1 MGATDMAIKT
11 VTSDILNL
19 SDKYQGFYHA
29 IVRFIPATR
38 VFADPIR
45 TLAYGI
51 DASFYRLLPKL
62 VIKVDTP
69 NEMSDILKVAQ
80 DMKVPVTFRAAGTSL
95 SGQSI
100 TDSVLLVATQ
110 GWSNYSI
117 SADGGLISLQPGIIG
132 SEANDYLRPF
142 ARKIGPDPATINNA
156 MIGGIAANN
165 ASGMCC
171 GTADNSYKTLSDMKI
186 IFADGTTLDTADA
199 ASRNRFVATHSRII
213 QSIEQL
219 RDEINAN
226 PELKALIKHKFKIK
240 CTTGYGIN
248 SFVDYVDPFD
258 IIKHLMIGSEG
269 TLGFITEITY
279 KTIIDHAHKASA
291 LMIFPDMKAA
301 CLAVMKLDRDLV
313 AAAELMDRASLRSVE
328 DEAGMPGYLK
338 TLDEHA
344 TALLV
349 EVRSETKDGL
359 SSLIEAVKER
369 LASIPTV
376 LPIIFTDVKYEYEK
390 LWYIRKG
397 IFPAVGGMRKPGT
410 TVIIEDVAF
419 PRERL
424 AEAILE
430 LRSIMDK
437 YNYNDGIIYGHAL
450 DGNVHFVVT
459 QNLDTEEEVGRY
471 KALIQDV
478 LNLVVEKYHGSLKA
492 EHGTG
497 RNMAPFVE
505 LEWGK
510 AAYGIMRT
518 LKQVFDAD
526 NILNPDVVITDNQSI
541 YLENFKPMPM
551 ADDIIDKCIEC
562 GFCEINCPSKNLT
575 LTPRQRIV
583 VQREIAR
590 LKKTGED
597 NQLLRRLEED
607 YSYFGDETCATDGLC
622 QTSCPVGINTGDY
635 TKQQRARAMG
645 DNGKS
650 IGRLIAKNFSGIT
663 TMARLGLSAASLA
676 HSVLGT
682 SLMGGITK
690 GLRSLS
696 GNHMP
701 EWNQYLAGA
710 GNTPDPSKS
719 KPGVAGRKVVY
730 FPSCVSR
737 TMGGPAAG
745 DKDQRQ
751 LSATMIH
758 VMEKAGYEII
768 FPNEMDKLCCGMPF
782 ESKGLFET
790 ADNMSSELEQALAQC
805 SNNGEYP
812 IVCDTSPCIYR
823 MRKVMSKKLKLYEPL
838 EFIHDYLMD
847 LLDFKKQ
854 PETIAV
860 HVTCSSTKLGL
871 KEKFKSVAEACATK
885 VVMPAKVRCCGF
897 AGDKGF
903 EVPELNE
910 SALSELKDSL
920 PDDCHAGYSNSRTC
934 EMGLSHRSGISY
946 QSIIY
951 LVDRC
956 TTAKK

>member
-1 MGATDMAIKT
+1 MKT
-11 VTSDILNL
+11 KTKDSDILAL
-19 SDKYQGFYHA
+19 PGKYKEFYHA
-29 IVRFIPATR
+29 IVKFIPDTR
-38 VFADPIR
+38 IFADPLR
-45 TLAYGI
+45 TLAHGA
-51 DASFYRLLPKL
+51 DASFYHLLPKL
-62 VIKVDTP
+62 VV
-69 NEMSDILKVAQ
+69 KVAAPEEMESILQ
-80 DMKVPVTFRAAGTSL
+80 VASDLKVPVTFRAAGTSL

-110 GWSNYSI
+110 GWGKYSI
-117 SADGGLISLQPGIIG
+117 SDNGDFISLQPGIIG
-132 SEANDYLRPF
+132 ADANEYLKPY

-171 GTADNSYKTLSDMKI
+171 GTADNSYKTLADMKI
-186 IFADGTTLDTADA
+186 IFADGSTLDTADA
-199 ASRNRFVATHSRII
+199 ASRTSFVAAHPEII
-213 QSIEQL
+213 QGIEQL

-226 PELKALIKHKFKIK
+226 EELKELIKRKFKIK

-279 KTIIDHAHKASA
+279 KTIVEHAHKASA

-313 AAAELMDRASLRSVE
+313 AAAELMDRAALRSVE
-328 DEAGMPGYLK
+328 DAPTMPGYLK
-338 TLDEHA
+338 NLDDKA
-344 TALLV
+344 AALLV
-349 EVRSETKDGL
+349 EVRAESKEKL
-359 SSLIEAVKER
+359 SDLMTGVKER
-369 LASIPTV
+369 LAGIDTV
-376 LPIIFTDVKYEYEK
+376 LPINFTDVKHEYEK

-419 PRERL
+419 PREQL
-424 AEAILE
+424 ADAILE

-437 YNYNDGIIYGHAL
+437 YNYKDGIIYGHAL
-450 DGNVHFVVT
+450 DGNVHFVIT
-459 QNLDTEEEVGRY
+459 QHLDSEKEVARY
-471 KALIQDV
+471 RDLMKDV
-478 LNLVVEKYHGSLKA
+478 CDLVVDRYHGSLKA

-510 AAYGIMRT
+510 AAYGIMRR
-518 LKQVFDAD
+518 LKHVFDAD

-541 YLENFKPMPM
+541 YLENFKPMPI

-575 LTPRQRIV
+575 ITPRQRIV

-590 LKKTGED
+590 LKETGED
-597 NQLLRRLEED
+597 NERLNRLIED
-607 YSYFGDETCATDGLC
+607 YVYCGDETCATDGLC
-622 QTSCPVGINTGDY
+622 QTSCPVGINTGEY

-650 IGRLIAKNFSGIT
+650 IGRLIAKNFSFVT
-663 TMARLGLSAASLA
+663 TMARIGLSAASTT
-676 HSVLGT
+676 HSLLGT
-682 SLMGGITK
+682 PLMTSITK
-690 GLRSLS
+690 GLRILS
-696 GNHMP
+696 GDRMP
-701 EWNQYLAGA
+701 EWNPNLARA
-710 GNTPDPSKS
+710 GTTPEPSRS
-719 KPGVAGRKVVY
+719 KPGVPGRKVVY

-737 TMGGPAAG
+737 TMGGASSG
-745 DKDQRQ
+745 DKDKRQ
-751 LSATMIH
+751 LSAVMIH
-758 VMEKAGYEII
+758 LMEKAGYEVI
-768 FPNEMDKLCCGMPF
+768 FPTAMDKLCCGMPF

-790 ADNMSSELEQALAQC
+790 ADNMSSELEKALMEC
-805 SNNGEYP
+805 SNNGEFP

-823 MRKVMSKKLKLYEPL
+823 MRKVMSKKLKMYEPL

-847 LLDFKKQ
+847 KLEFKKQ
-854 PETIAV
+854 NETVAV

-871 KEKFKSVAEACATK
+871 KEKFKTVAEACVTN
-885 VVMPAKVRCCGF
+885 VIMPAKVRCCGF

-910 SALSELKDSL
+910 SALAELKDCL
-920 PDDCHAGYSNSRTC
+920 PADCSSGYSNSRTC

-946 QSIIY
+946 QSIVY

-956 TTAKK
+956 TNSK

>member
-1 MGATDMAIKT
+1 MGIKSVASDVENLPQKYKEFYSAIIK
-11 VTSDILNL
+11 
-19 SDKYQGFYHA
+19 
-29 IVRFIPATR
+29 FIPETR

-62 VIKVDTP
+62 IIKVNTP
-69 NEMSDILKVAQ
+69 EEMGKILEVANAG
-80 DMKVPVTFRAAGTSL
+80 KVPVTFRAAGTSL

-100 TDSVLLVATQ
+100 TDSVLLFATQ
-110 GWSNYSI
+110 GWNHYSI
-117 SADGGLISLQPGIIG
+117 SEDGQQISLAPGIIG
-132 SEANDYLRPF
+132 SDANDYLKSY

-171 GTADNSYKTLSDMKI
+171 GTSDNSYKTVANMKI
-186 IFADGTTLDTADA
+186 IFADGSMLDTADVV
-199 ASRNRFVATHSRII
+199 SREMFSKTHPEMIAD
-213 QSIEQL
+213 IEQL
-219 RDEINAN
+219 RDEINKDAN
-226 PELKALIKHKFKIK
+226 LKDLIQRKFKIK
-240 CTTGYGIN
+240 CTTGYSIN
-248 SFVDYVDPFD
+248 SFVDFEDPFD

-279 KTIIDHAHKASA
+279 TTIIDHAYKASA
-291 LMIFPDMKAA
+291 LIIFPDMNTA
-301 CLAVMKLDRDLV
+301 CRAVMKLDRKLV
-313 AAAELMDRASLRSVE
+313 SAAELMDRASLRSVE
-328 DEAGMPGYLK
+328 EEPGMPGYLK
-338 TLDEHA
+338 TLNPEA

-349 EVRSETKDGL
+349 EVRGETKEQLL
-359 SSLIEAVKER
+359 SLMAGAKEC
-369 LASIPTV
+369 LATISTV
-376 LPIIFTDVKYEYEK
+376 LPITFTDVKAEYEK
-390 LWYIRKG
+390 LWHIRKG
-397 IFPAVGGMRKPGT
+397 IFPAVGGMRKPGA

-419 PRERL
+419 PKEQL

-430 LRSIMDK
+430 LRAVMDK
-437 YNYNDGIIYGHAL
+437 YNYTDGIIYGHAL

-459 QNLDTEEEVGRY
+459 QKFDTQAEVERY
-471 KALIQDV
+471 KSLIQDV
-478 LNLVVEKYHGSLKA
+478 CSLVVDKYHGSLKA

-510 AAYGIMRT
+510 VAYNLMRR
-518 LKQVFDAD
+518 LKQVFDKD
-526 NILNPDVVITDNQSI
+526 NILNPDVIITDNQLL

-590 LKKTGED
+590 LKGTGED
-597 NQLLRRLEED
+597 NERLRRLEED
-607 YSYFGDETCATDGLC
+607 YVYFGDETCATDGLC
-622 QTSCPVGINTGDY
+622 STSCPVGINTGEY
-635 TKQQRARAMG
+635 TKKQRARAMG

-650 IGRLIAKNFSGIT
+650 IGRLISRNFSFVT
-663 TMARLGLSAASLA
+663 TMARLGLSTASLA

-682 SLMGGITK
+682 TLMTGITK

-696 GNHMP
+696 GDHMP
-701 EWNQYLAGA
+701 QWNEYMAGA
-710 GNTPDPSKS
+710 GTTPDPSRS
-719 KPGVAGRKVVY
+719 HSGVAGRKVVY

-737 TMGGPAAG
+737 TMGGAAAG

-751 LSATMIH
+751 LSAAMIH
-758 VMEKAGYEII
+758 LMEKAGYEVI
-768 FPNEMDKLCCGMPF
+768 FPQGMDKLCCGMPF

-790 ADNMSSELEQALAQC
+790 ADQMSSELEKALVAC
-805 SNNGEYP
+805 SNDGEYP

-823 MRKVMSKKLKLYEPL
+823 MRKVMNKKLKMFEPL
-838 EFIHDYLMD
+838 EFIHDYL
-847 LLDFKKQ
+847 LDKLTFTQKQ
-854 PETIAV
+854 ETIAV

-871 KEKFKSVAEACATK
+871 KEKFRRVAEACATT

-910 SALSELKDSL
+910 SALAELKDCL
-920 PDDCHAGYSNSRTC
+920 PADCKAGYSNSRTC

-946 QSIIY
+946 QSIVY
-951 LVDRC
+951 LVDNC
-956 TTAKK
+956 TVSKS

>member
-1 MGATDMAIKT
+1 MGMKI
-11 VTSDILNL
+11 VESDIRNL
-19 SDKYQGFYHA
+19 PEKYKGFYHA
-29 IVRFIPATR
+29 IIRFIPETR

-62 VIKVDTP
+62 IIKVNTP
-69 NEMSDILKVAQ
+69 EEMGMILQVAN
-80 DMKVPVTFRAAGTSL
+80 DLKVPVTFRAAGTSL

-100 TDSVLLVATQ
+100 TDSVLLFATQ
-110 GWSNYSI
+110 GWSKYSI
-117 SADGGLISLQPGIIG
+117 SADGESISLEPGIIG
-132 SEANDYLRPF
+132 SEANDYLKPY

-171 GTADNSYKTLSDMKI
+171 GTSDNSYKTVADMKI
-186 IFADGTTLDTADA
+186 IFADGSMLNTADS
-199 ASRNRFVATHSRII
+199 ASREAFSLTHAGMIR
-213 QSIEQL
+213 ELEEL
-219 RDEINAN
+219 RDEINN
-226 PELKALIKHKFKIK
+226 NEEVTDLIRRKFKIK

-248 SFVDYVDPFD
+248 SFVDYHDPFD

-279 KTIIDHAHKASA
+279 KTIIDHEYKASA
-291 LMIFPDMKAA
+291 LMIFPDMNTA
-301 CLAVMKLDRDLV
+301 CLAVMKLDRSLV
-313 AAAELMDRASLRSVE
+313 SAAELMDRASLRSVE
-328 DEAGMPGYLK
+328 EEAGMPSYLK
-338 TLDEHA
+338 TLNSEA

-349 EVRSETKDGL
+349 EVRAETKDGL
-359 SSLIEAVKER
+359 TGLIEGTKEC
-369 LASIPTV
+369 LSSISTV
-376 LPIIFTDVKYEYEK
+376 LPITFTDVKHEYEK
-390 LWYIRKG
+390 LWHIRKG
-397 IFPAVGGMRKPGT
+397 IFPAVGGMRNPGA

-419 PRERL
+419 PKERL
-424 AEAILE
+424 AEAIGE
-430 LRSIMDK
+430 LRDTMDK
-437 YNYNDGIIYGHAL
+437 YNYTDGIIYGHAL

-459 QNLDTEEEVGRY
+459 QKLDTDEEVNRY
-471 KALIQDV
+471 KSLIGDV
-478 LNLVVEKYHGSLKA
+478 CTMVVDKYHGSLKA

-510 AAYGIMRT
+510 VAYVLMRK
-518 LKQVFDAD
+518 LKQVFDVD
-526 NILNPDVVITDNQSI
+526 NILNPDVIITDNQLI

-590 LKKTGED
+590 LKLTGED
-597 NQLLRRLEED
+597 NERLRRLEED
-607 YSYFGDETCATDGLC
+607 YVYFGDETCATDGLC
-622 QTSCPVGINTGDY
+622 STSCPVGINTGEY
-635 TKQQRARAMG
+635 TKKQRAQAMG

-650 IGRLIAKNFSGIT
+650 IGRLISKNFSFVT
-663 TMARLGLSAASLA
+663 TMARLGLSTASVA
-676 HSVLGT
+676 HLMLGT
-682 SLMGGITK
+682 TLMGGITK

-701 EWNQYLAGA
+701 PWNEYMAGA
-710 GNTPDPSKS
+710 GKTPDPFKS
-719 KPGVAGRKVVY
+719 KVGVVGRKVVY

-737 TMGGPAAG
+737 TMGGAATG

-751 LSATMIH
+751 LSEVMIH
-758 VMEKAGYEII
+758 LMEKAGYEVV
-768 FPNEMDKLCCGMPF
+768 FPADMDKLCCGMPF

-790 ADNMSSELEQALAQC
+790 ADNMSGELEKALLAC
-805 SNNGEYP
+805 SHEGEYP

-823 MRKVMSKKLKLYEPL
+823 MRKMMDKKLKMFEPL

-847 LLDFKKQ
+847 KLEFMKQ
-854 PETIAV
+854 SETVAV

-871 KEKFKSVAEACATK
+871 KEKFKVVAEACVTK

-910 SALSELKDSL
+910 SALAELKDSL
-920 PDDCHAGYSNSRTC
+920 PADCRSGYSNSRTC

-946 QSIIY
+946 QSIVY

-956 TTAKK
+956 TVGK

>member
-1 MGATDMAIKT
+1 MGIKT
-11 VTSDILNL
+11 VPSDISKLPE
-19 SDKYQGFYHA
+19 KYKEFYHA
-29 IVRFIPATR
+29 IVKFIPETR
-38 VFADPIR
+38 VFADPVR
-45 TLAYGI
+45 TLAYGT
-51 DASFYRLLPKL
+51 DASFYRMLPKL
-62 VIKVDTP
+62 VIKVANPT
-69 NEMSDILKVAQ
+69 EMEMILKVASEQ
-80 DMKVPVTFRAAGTSL
+80 KVPVTFRAAGTSL

-100 TDSVLLVATQ
+100 TDSVLLLATH
-110 GWSNYSI
+110 GWSKYSI
-117 SADGGLISLQPGIIG
+117 SPDGGLISLEPGIIG
-132 SEANDYLRPF
+132 AEANDYLRPY

-171 GTADNSYKTLSDMKI
+171 GTADNSYKTLADMKI
-186 IFADGTTLDTADA
+186 IFADGSVLDTSDPV
-199 ASRNRFVATHSRII
+199 SKSNFVAAHRPII
-213 QSIEQL
+213 QGIEQL
-219 RDEINAN
+219 RDDINAN
-226 PELKALIKHKFKIK
+226 PELKKLIQHKFKIK

-248 SFVDYVDPFD
+248 SFVDFVDPFD

-279 KTIIDHAHKASA
+279 KTVVEHAHKASA
-291 LMIFPDMKAA
+291 LMIFPDMKSA

-328 DEAGMPGYLK
+328 DEAGMPTYLK
-338 TLDEHA
+338 TLDDEA
-344 TALLV
+344 AALLV
-349 EVRSETKDGL
+349 EVRTETKDEL
-359 SSLIEAVKER
+359 TSLIEAVKER
-369 LASIPTV
+369 LSSIPTV
-376 LPIIFTDVKYEYEK
+376 LPITFTDVKYEYEK

-397 IFPAVGGMRKPGT
+397 IFPAVGGMREPGT
-410 TVIIEDVAF
+410 TVLIEDVAF
-419 PRERL
+419 PKERL

-430 LRSIMDK
+430 LREIMDK
-437 YNYNDGIIYGHAL
+437 YKYNDGIIYGHAL

-459 QNLDTEEEVGRY
+459 QNFDTPEDVERY
-471 KALIQDV
+471 KGLINDV
-478 LNLVVEKYHGSLKA
+478 CDMVVGKYNGSLKA

-505 LEWGK
+505 FEWGK
-510 AAYGIMRT
+510 AAYELMRR
-518 LKQVFDAD
+518 LKNLFDKD
-526 NILNPDVVITDNQSI
+526 NILNPDVILTENQSI
-541 YLENFKPMPM
+541 YLQNFKPMPK

-590 LKKTGED
+590 LKDTGED
-597 NQLLRRLEED
+597 NERLKRLEED
-607 YSYFGDETCATDGLC
+607 YVYFGDETCATDGLC
-622 QTSCPVGINTGDY
+622 QTSCPVNINTGDY
-635 TKQQRARAMG
+635 TKNQRARAMG

-650 IGRLIAKNFSGIT
+650 IGRMISKNFSGVT
-663 TMARLGLSAASLA
+663 TMARLGLSTASLA
-676 HSVLGT
+676 HSILGT

-701 EWNQYLAGA
+701 EWTPYLAGA
-710 GNTPDPSKS
+710 GTTPDPSKS

-737 TMGGPAAG
+737 TMGGAAPG

-751 LSATMIH
+751 LSAAMINL
-758 VMEKAGYEII
+758 MEKAGYEII
-768 FPNEMDKLCCGMPF
+768 FPSEMDKLCCGMPF

-790 ADNMSSELEQALAQC
+790 ADNMSAELEKALFAC
-805 SNNGEYP
+805 SNQGEYP

-823 MRKVMSKKLKLYEPL
+823 MRKVMSKKLKMYEPL

-847 LLDFKKQ
+847 VLEFEKQ

-871 KEKFKSVAEACATK
+871 KEKFKKVAEACATT

-910 SALSELKDSL
+910 SALSELKDCL
-920 PDDCHAGYSNSRTC
+920 PADCSAGYSNSRTC

-946 QSIIY
+946 QSIVY

>member
-1 MGATDMAIKT
+1 MGMKT
-11 VTSDILNL
+11 VPSDILNL
-19 SDKYQGFYHA
+19 SEKYKGFYHA
-29 IVRFIPATR
+29 IVKFIPENR

-45 TLAYGI
+45 TLAYGV

-69 NEMSDILKVAQ
+69 EEMADILKVASQ
-80 DMKVPVTFRAAGTSL
+80 LKVAVTFRAAGTSL

-100 TDSVLLVATQ
+100 TDSVLLVATK
-110 GWSNYSI
+110 GWSKYSI
-117 SADGGLISLQPGIIG
+117 SADGMLISLQPGIIG
-132 SEANDYLRPF
+132 SEANDYLKPF

-171 GTADNSYKTLSDMKI
+171 GTADNSYKTLADIKM
-186 IFADGTTLDTADA
+186 IFADGTTLDTADV
-199 ASRNRFVATHSRII
+199 ASRNRFVATHPAVI
-213 QSIEQL
+213 QGIEQL
-219 RDEINAN
+219 RDQINAN
-226 PELKALIKHKFKIK
+226 EQLKQLIKLKFKIK

-269 TLGFITEITY
+269 TLGFITEITF

-301 CLAVMKLDRDLV
+301 CLAVMKLDRELV

-328 DEAGMPGYLK
+328 DESGIPSYLK
-338 TLDEHA
+338 TLDDKA

-349 EVRSETKDGL
+349 EVRSNTKDGL
-359 SSLIEAVKER
+359 SSLMQGAKDR

-376 LPIIFTDVKYEYEK
+376 LPITFTDVKYEYEK
-390 LWYIRKG
+390 LWHVRKG
-397 IFPAVGGMRKPGT
+397 ILPAVGGMRIPGT
-410 TVIIEDVAF
+410 TVIVEDVAF
-419 PRERL
+419 PQEIL

-430 LRSIMDK
+430 LREIMDK
-437 YNYNDGIIYGHAL
+437 YNYTDGIIYGHAL

-459 QNLDTEEEVGRY
+459 QHLDSEAEVLRY
-471 KALIQDV
+471 KALMQDV
-478 LNLVVEKYHGSLKA
+478 CDLVVDKYHGSLKA

-505 LEWGK
+505 LEWGN

-526 NILNPDVVITDNQSI
+526 NVLNPDVIITDNQSI
-541 YLENFKPMPM
+541 YLQNFKPMPM

-575 LTPRQRIV
+575 ATPRQRIV

-590 LKKTGED
+590 LKTTGED
-597 NQLLRRLEED
+597 NERLRRLQED
-607 YSYFGDETCATDGLC
+607 YIYFGDETCATDGLC
-622 QTSCPVGINTGDY
+622 QTSCPVNINTGDY
-635 TKQQRARAMG
+635 TKKERSRAMG
-645 DNGKS
+645 DQGKS
-650 IGRLIAKNFSGIT
+650 IGRMIAKNFSRVA
-663 TMARLGLSAASLA
+663 TMARLSMSTASLA
-676 HSVLGT
+676 HSILGT
-682 SLMGGITK
+682 PLMGGITK
-690 GLRSLS
+690 GMRSLS

-701 EWNQYLAGA
+701 EWNQYFPSA
-710 GNTPDPSKS
+710 GNVPDPAKC
-719 KPGVAGRKVVY
+719 KPGVPGRTVVY

-737 TMGGPAAG
+737 TMGGAAAG

-751 LSATMIH
+751 LSAAMIH
-758 VMEKAGYEII
+758 LMEKAGYTII
-768 FPNEMDKLCCGMPF
+768 FPANMDKLCCGMPF
-782 ESKGLFET
+782 ESKGLFES
-790 ADNMSSELEQALAQC
+790 ADNMSSILEKELLAC

-823 MRKVMSKKLKLYEPL
+823 MRKVMSKQLKMHEPL

-847 LLDFKKQ
+847 KLTFNQ
-854 PETIAV
+854 QNETIAV

-871 KEKFKSVAEACATK
+871 KEKFKTVAEACATT
-885 VVMPAKVRCCGF
+885 VVMPSKVRCCGF

-910 SALSELKDSL
+910 SALAELKDCL
-920 PDDCHAGYSNSRTC
+920 PADCNAGYSNSRTC

-946 QSIIY
+946 QSIVY

-956 TTAKK
+956 TAAK

>member
-1 MGATDMAIKT
+1 MGIKT
-11 VTSDILNL
+11 MPSDILNL
-19 SDKYQGFYHA
+19 SDKYKCFYQA
-29 IVRFIPATR
+29 IVKFIPEAR
-38 VFADPIR
+38 VFADPLR
-45 TLAYGI
+45 TLAYGV

-69 NEMSDILKVAQ
+69 EEMADILKVANG
-80 DMKVPVTFRAAGTSL
+80 MKVPVTFRAAGTSL

-110 GWSNYSI
+110 GWSKYSI
-117 SADGGLISLQPGIIG
+117 SADGMLISLEPGIIG
-132 SEANDYLRPF
+132 SEANDYLKPF
-142 ARKIGPDPATINNA
+142 ARKIGPDPATINHA

-171 GTADNSYKTLSDMKI
+171 GTADNSYKTLADMKI

-199 ASRNRFVATHSRII
+199 ASRNAFVATHP
-213 QSIEQL
+213 QLVQGIEQL
-219 RDEINAN
+219 RDEINAD
-226 PELKALIKHKFKIK
+226 PELKELIHHKFKIK

-248 SFVDYVDPFD
+248 SFVDYVDPFE

-269 TLGFITEITY
+269 TLGFITEVTY

-301 CLAVMKLDRDLV
+301 CLAVMELDRDLV
-313 AAAELMDRASLRSVE
+313 AAAELMDRASLKAVE
-328 DEAGMPGYLK
+328 DEAIMPAYLK
-338 TLDEHA
+338 DLDPEA

-349 EVRSETKDGL
+349 EVRSETKENL
-359 SSLIEAVKER
+359 SSLMEAVKER
-369 LASIPTV
+369 LVSIPTV
-376 LPIIFTDVKYEYEK
+376 LPITFTDVKSEYEK

-397 IFPAVGGMRKPGT
+397 IFPAVGGMRTPGT

-419 PRERL
+419 PKVRL

-430 LRSIMDK
+430 LRAIMDK
-437 YNYNDGIIYGHAL
+437 YNYTDGIIYGHAL

-459 QNLDTEEEVGRY
+459 QNFDNEADVLRY

-478 LNLVVEKYHGSLKA
+478 CDLVVDKYHGSLKA

-505 LEWGK
+505 LEWGR

-518 LKQVFDAD
+518 LKQLFDVE
-526 NILNPDVVITDNQSI
+526 NTLNPDVIMTDNQSI
-541 YLENFKPMPM
+541 YLQNFKPMPI

-583 VQREIAR
+583 VSREIAR
-590 LKKTGED
+590 LKTTGED
-597 NQLLRRLEED
+597 NERLRRLEAD
-607 YSYFGDETCATDGLC
+607 YIYFGDETCATDGLC
-622 QTSCPVGINTGDY
+622 QTSCPVNINTGDY
-635 TKQQRARAMG
+635 TKKERARSMG

-650 IGRLIAKNFSGIT
+650 IGRLIAKNFSRVA
-663 TMARLGLSAASLA
+663 TMARLGMATANVA
-676 HSVLGT
+676 HSILGT
-682 SLMGGITK
+682 SLMGNITR
-690 GLRSLS
+690 GMRSLS

-701 EWNQYLAGA
+701 EWNQSFPKA
-710 GNTPDPSKS
+710 GNVPDFSQC
-719 KPGVAGRKVVY
+719 KPGVPGRTVVY

-737 TMGGPAAG
+737 TMGGAASG

-751 LSATMIH
+751 LSAAMIH
-758 VMEKAGYEII
+758 LMEKAGYTII
-768 FPNEMDKLCCGMPF
+768 FPSNMDKLCCGMPF

-790 ADNMSSELEQALAQC
+790 ADNMSSELEKELVAC

-823 MRKVMSKKLKLYEPL
+823 MRKVMNKKLKMFEPL

-847 LLDFKKQ
+847 VLQFNQQD
-854 PETIAV
+854 ETIAV

-871 KEKFKSVAEACATK
+871 KEKFKKVAEACATT

-910 SALSELKDSL
+910 SALAELKDSL
-920 PDDCHAGYSNSRTC
+920 PADCHAGYSNSRTC

-946 QSIIY
+946 QSIVY

-956 TTAKK
+956 TKAK

>member
-1 MGATDMAIKT
+1 MGIKT
-11 VTSDILNL
+11 VPSDILSL
-19 SDKYQGFYHA
+19 PEKYKGFYHA
-29 IVRFIPATR
+29 IVKFIPEAR

-45 TLAYGI
+45 TLAYGV
-51 DASFYRLLPKL
+51 DASFYRMLPKL

-69 NEMSDILKVAQ
+69 QEMAMILEVANQ
-80 DMKVPVTFRAAGTSL
+80 SKIPVTFRAAGTSL

-100 TDSVLLVATQ
+100 TDSVLLVATH
-110 GWSNYSI
+110 GWSKYSI
-117 SADGGLISLQPGIIG
+117 SDDGGLISLEPGVIG
-132 SEANDYLRPF
+132 SEANDYLRPY

-171 GTADNSYKTLSDMKI
+171 GTADNSYKTLADMKI
-186 IFADGTTLDTADA
+186 IFADGSVLDTGDPV
-199 ASRNRFVATHSRII
+199 SRSKFVATHQPLI
-213 QSIEQL
+213 QGIEQL

-226 PELKALIKHKFKIK
+226 PELKKLIQLKFKIK

-248 SFVDYVDPFD
+248 SFVDFVDPFD

-279 KTIIDHAHKASA
+279 KTVVEHAHKASA
-291 LMIFPDMKAA
+291 LIIFPDMNSA
-301 CLAVMKLDRDLV
+301 CLAVMKLDRELV

-328 DEAGMPGYLK
+328 DEPTMPSYLK
-338 TLDEHA
+338 TLDDKA
-344 TALLV
+344 AALLV
-349 EVRSETKDGL
+349 EVRTETKDAL
-359 SSLIEAVKER
+359 TSLIEGVKER

-376 LPIIFTDVKYEYEK
+376 LPIAFTDVKYEYEK

-419 PRERL
+419 PKERL

-430 LRSIMDK
+430 LRDIMDK
-437 YNYNDGIIYGHAL
+437 YNYTDGIIYGHAL

-459 QNLDTEEEVGRY
+459 EKFDTPEAVDKY
-471 KALIQDV
+471 KGLINDV
-478 LNLVVEKYHGSLKA
+478 CDMVVDKYHGSLKA

-505 LEWGK
+505 FEWGK
-510 AAYGIMRT
+510 AAYTLMRKLKT
-518 LKQVFDAD
+518 LFDAD
-526 NILNPDVVITDNQSI
+526 NILNPDVIITENQLI
-541 YLENFKPMPM
+541 YLQNFKPMPM

-583 VQREIAR
+583 VQREISR
-590 LKKTGED
+590 LKTTGED
-597 NQLLRRLEED
+597 NERLRRLEED
-607 YSYFGDETCATDGLC
+607 YVYFGDETCATDGLC

-635 TKQQRARAMG
+635 TKNQRARAMG

-650 IGRLIAKNFSGIT
+650 IGRLISKNFSGVT
-663 TMARLGLSAASLA
+663 TMARLGLSTASLA
-676 HSVLGT
+676 HSILGT
-682 SLMGGITK
+682 SLMGSITK

-701 EWNQYLAGA
+701 EWTPYIAGA

-737 TMGGPAAG
+737 TMGGAAPG

-751 LSATMIH
+751 LSAAMIH
-758 VMEKAGYEII
+758 LMEKAGYEVI
-768 FPNEMDKLCCGMPF
+768 FPADMDKLCCGMPF

-790 ADNMSSELEQALAQC
+790 ADNMSGELEKALLEC
-805 SNNGEYP
+805 SNKGEYP

-823 MRKVMSKKLKLYEPL
+823 MRKVMSKKLKMFEPL

-847 LLDFKKQ
+847 LLEFKKQ

-871 KEKFKSVAEACATK
+871 KEKFKKVAEACATT

-910 SALSELKDSL
+910 SALSELKDCL
-920 PDDCHAGYSNSRTC
+920 PADCSAGYSNSRTC

-946 QSIIY
+946 QSIVY

-956 TTAKK
+956 TSAKK

>member
-1 MGATDMAIKT
+1 MAM
-11 VTSDILNL
+11 TSIDGDVQNL
-19 SDKYQGFYHA
+19 PEKYQEFYHT
-29 IVRFIPATR
+29 IIKFVPVTR
-38 VFADPIR
+38 IFADPIR

-62 VIKVDTP
+62 IIKVNTP
-69 NEMSDILKVAQ
+69 EEMGGILKVASSL
-80 DMKVPVTFRAAGTSL
+80 KIPVTFRAAGTSL

-100 TDSVLLVATQ
+100 TDSVLLFATQ
-110 GWSNYSI
+110 GWSKYSI
-117 SADGGLISLQPGIIG
+117 SEGGERIALQPGIIG
-132 SEANDYLRPF
+132 SDANDYLKPY

-171 GTADNSYKTLSDMKI
+171 GTADNSYKTVADMKI
-186 IFADGTTLDTADA
+186 IFADGSMLDTADPVSCKA
-199 ASRNRFVATHSRII
+199 FSKTHPMVI
-213 QSIEQL
+213 QGIEQL
-219 RDEINAN
+219 RDEINN
-226 PELKALIKHKFKIK
+226 NNELKELIRRKFKIK

-248 SFVDYVDPFD
+248 SFVDFHDPFD
-258 IIKHLMIGSEG
+258 IIKHVMIGSEG

-279 KTIIDHAHKASA
+279 KTIIDHEYKASA
-291 LMIFPDMKAA
+291 LIIFPDMNTA
-301 CLAVMKLDRDLV
+301 CLAVMKLDRQLV
-313 AAAELMDRASLRSVE
+313 SAAELMDRAALRSVE
-328 DEAGMPGYLK
+328 EETGMPSYLK
-338 TLDEHA
+338 TLTPEA
-344 TALLV
+344 AALLV
-349 EVRSETKDGL
+349 EVRAETKDQL
-359 SSLIEAVKER
+359 RSLMDGAKTC

-376 LPIIFTDVKYEYEK
+376 LPITFTDVKHEYEQ
-390 LWYIRKG
+390 LWHIRKG
-397 IFPAVGGMRKPGT
+397 IFPAVGGMRKPGA

-430 LRSIMDK
+430 LRAVMDK
-437 YNYNDGIIYGHAL
+437 YNYADGIIYGHAL

-459 QNLDTEEEVGRY
+459 QKLDTAQEVQRY
-471 KALIQDV
+471 KSLINDV
-478 LNLVVEKYHGSLKA
+478 CQMVVDKYHGSLKA

-510 AAYGIMRT
+510 VAYELMRK
-518 LKQVFDAD
+518 LKQVFDGD
-526 NILNPDVVITDNQSI
+526 HILNPDVVITENQLL
-541 YLENFKPMPM
+541 YLQNFKPMPM

-590 LKKTGED
+590 LKLTGE
-597 NQLLRRLEED
+597 NPERLKRLEED
-607 YSYFGDETCATDGLC
+607 YRYFGDETCATDGLC
-622 QTSCPVGINTGDY
+622 STSCPVGINTGEY
-635 TKQQRARAMG
+635 TKKQRAQAMG

-650 IGRLIAKNFSGIT
+650 IGRLIHQNFSFVT
-663 TMARLGLSAASLA
+663 TIARLGLSTASVA
-676 HSVLGT
+676 HSILGT
-682 SLMGGITK
+682 TLMGGITK

-701 EWNQYLAGA
+701 QWNEYIAGA
-710 GNTPDPSKS
+710 GHTPDPSRTKA
-719 KPGVAGRKVVY
+719 GVPGRKVVY

-737 TMGGPAAG
+737 TMGGAASG

-751 LSATMIH
+751 LSAVMIH
-758 VMEKAGYEII
+758 LMEKAGYEII
-768 FPNEMDKLCCGMPF
+768 FPRDMDKLCCGMPF

-790 ADNMSSELEQALAQC
+790 ANNMSSELEQALMAC
-805 SNNGEYP
+805 SNDGEYP

-823 MRKVMSKKLKLYEPL
+823 MRKVMNKKLKMFEPL

-847 LLDFKKQ
+847 KLEFTKG
-854 PETIAV
+854 PETVAV

-871 KEKFKSVAEACATK
+871 KEKFRKVAESCATT

-910 SALSELKDSL
+910 SALAELKDCL
-920 PDDCHAGYSNSRTC
+920 PADCSAGYSNSRTC

-946 QSIIY
+946 QSIVY

-956 TTAKK
+956 TVSK

>member
-1 MGATDMAIKT
+1 MGIKT
-11 VTSDILNL
+11 VDSDITNL
-19 SDKYQGFYHA
+19 PSQYNNFYHA
-29 IVRFIPATR
+29 IIKFIPVTR

-45 TLAYGI
+45 TLAYGV

-69 NEMSDILKVAQ
+69 EEMADILKLANE
-80 DMKVPVTFRAAGTSL
+80 MKVPVTFRAAGTSL

-100 TDSVLLVATQ
+100 TDSVLLVATH
-110 GWSNYSI
+110 GWSKYSI
-117 SADGGLISLQPGIIG
+117 SADGMLISLQPGIIG
-132 SEANDYLRPF
+132 SDANDYLKPF
-142 ARKIGPDPATINNA
+142 SRKIGPDPATINNA

-171 GTADNSYKTLSDMKI
+171 GTADNSYKTVADMKI
-186 IFADGTTLDTADA
+186 IFADGTTLDTADVT
-199 ASRNRFVATHSRII
+199 SRNQFVATHPKMI
-213 QSIEQL
+213 QGIEQL

-226 PELKALIKHKFKIK
+226 EELKQLIKHKFKIK

-269 TLGFITEITY
+269 TLGFINEITY

-291 LMIFPDMKAA
+291 LIIFPDMKTA
-301 CLAVMKLDRDLV
+301 CLAVMKLDRKLV

-328 DEAGMPGYLK
+328 DEAGMPNYLK

-344 TALLV
+344 AALLV
-349 EVRSETKDGL
+349 EVRSETKEGL
-359 SSLIEAVKER
+359 SYFMQGAKEC
-369 LASIPTV
+369 LLSIPTV
-376 LPIIFTDVKYEYEK
+376 LPIAFTDIKSEYDI
-390 LWYIRKG
+390 LWHVRKG
-397 IFPAVGGMRKPGT
+397 ILPAVGGMRVPGT
-410 TVIIEDVAF
+410 TVIVEDVAF
-419 PRERL
+419 PKERL

-430 LRSIMDK
+430 LREIMDK
-437 YNYNDGIIYGHAL
+437 YNYSDGIIYGHAL

-459 QNLDTEEEVGRY
+459 QHLDTEKEVLRY
-471 KALIQDV
+471 KGLMQDV
-478 LNLVVEKYHGSLKA
+478 CDLVVDRYHGSLKA

-505 LEWGK
+505 LEWGNI
-510 AAYGIMRT
+510 AYDIMRK

-526 NILNPDVVITDNQSI
+526 NTLNPDVIITENQSI
-541 YLENFKPMPM
+541 YLQNFKPMPM

-590 LKKTGED
+590 LKTTGED
-597 NQLLRRLEED
+597 NERLRRLEED
-607 YSYFGDETCATDGLC
+607 YVYFGDETCATDGLC
-622 QTSCPVGINTGDY
+622 QTSCPVNINTGEY
-635 TKQQRARAMG
+635 TKTARARHMG

-650 IGRLIAKNFSGIT
+650 IGRLIAKNFSTVT
-663 TMARLGLSAASLA
+663 TMARLGMTTANMA
-676 HSVLGT
+676 HSILGT
-682 SLMGGITK
+682 SLMTSITK
-690 GLRSLS
+690 GMRSLS

-701 EWNQYLAGA
+701 EWTPTIPRA
-710 GNTPDPSKS
+710 GNVPDPALCH
-719 KPGVAGRKVVY
+719 PGVSGRTVVY

-737 TMGGPAAG
+737 TMGGAATG

-751 LSATMIH
+751 LSAAMIH
-758 VMEKAGYEII
+758 LMEKAGYNIV
-768 FPNEMDKLCCGMPF
+768 FPAHMDKLCCGMPF

-790 ADNMSSELEQALAQC
+790 ADNMSSELEKELIRC

-823 MRKVMSKKLKLYEPL
+823 MRKVMSKTLKMYEPL

-847 LLDFKKQ
+847 LLQFNQ
-854 PETIAV
+854 QQETIAV

-871 KEKFKSVAEACATK
+871 KEKFKKVAEACAST

-910 SALSELKDSL
+910 SALSELKDCL
-920 PDDCHAGYSNSRTC
+920 PADCNAGYSNSRTC

-946 QSIIY
+946 QSIVY

-956 TTAKK
+956 TAAK

>member
-1 MGATDMAIKT
+1 MKIKT
-11 VTSDILNL
+11 VASDISTLPT
-19 SDKYQGFYHA
+19 KYQGFYHA
-29 IVRFIPATR
+29 IVKFIPETR

-45 TLAYGI
+45 TLAYGA

-62 VIKVDTP
+62 VIKVNTP
-69 NEMSDILKVAQ
+69 EEMTDILKVATE
-80 DMKVPVTFRAAGTSL
+80 MKVPVTFRAAGTSL

-100 TDSVLLVATQ
+100 TDSVLLLATQ
-110 GWSNYSI
+110 GWSKYSI
-117 SADGGLISLQPGIIG
+117 SADGELISLEPGIIG
-132 SEANDYLRPF
+132 SEANDYLKPF

-171 GTADNSYKTLSDMKI
+171 GTADNSYKTLADMKL
-186 IFADGTTLDTADA
+186 IFADGSTLDTADA
-199 ASRNRFVATHSRII
+199 ASKAKFVATHPTII
-213 QSIEQL
+213 QGIEQL
-219 RDEINAN
+219 RDDINAN
-226 PELKALIKHKFKIK
+226 PELKELIKRKFKIK

-248 SFVDYVDPFD
+248 SFVDFVDPFD

-269 TLGFITEITY
+269 TLGFITEITF

-301 CLAVMKLDRDLV
+301 CLAVMALDRDLV

-328 DEAGMPGYLK
+328 DEPGMPGYLK

-359 SSLIEAVKER
+359 STLMEAVKER

-376 LPIIFTDVKYEYEK
+376 LPITFTDVKYEYEK

-397 IFPAVGGMRKPGT
+397 IFPAVGGMRVPGT
-410 TVIIEDVAF
+410 AVLIEDVAF
-419 PRERL
+419 PKERL

-430 LRSIMDK
+430 LREIMDK
-437 YNYNDGIIYGHAL
+437 YKYNDGIIYGHAL

-459 QNLDTEEEVGRY
+459 QNLETPEDIERY
-471 KALIQDV
+471 KGLINDV
-478 LNLVVEKYHGSLKA
+478 CDMVVNKYNGSLKA

-505 LEWGK
+505 MEWGK
-510 AAYGIMRT
+510 AAYGIMHR

-526 NILNPDVVITDNQSI
+526 NILNPDVVITENQSI
-541 YLENFKPMPM
+541 YLQNFKPMPM

-583 VQREIAR
+583 VQREISR
-590 LKKTGED
+590 LKTTGED
-597 NQLLRRLEED
+597 NARLARLLED
-607 YSYFGDETCATDGLC
+607 YVYFGDETCATDGLC

-635 TKQQRARAMG
+635 TKKERARAMG

-650 IGRLIAKNFSGIT
+650 IGRLIAKNFSCVS
-663 TMARLGLSAASLA
+663 TMARLGMTTASMA

-696 GNHMP
+696 GGHMP

-710 GNTPDPSKS
+710 GNVPDPSKC
-719 KPGVAGRKVVY
+719 KPGVAGRTVVY

-751 LSATMIH
+751 LSAAMIQ
-758 VMEKAGYEII
+758 VMEKAGYNII
-768 FPNEMDKLCCGMPF
+768 FTKDMDKLCCGMPF

-790 ADNMSSELEQALAQC
+790 ADNMSSELEKELLVC

-823 MRKVMSKKLKLYEPL
+823 MRKVMNKKLKMFEPL

-847 LLDFKKQ
+847 KLEFKQ
-854 PETIAV
+854 QNETIAV
-860 HVTCSSTKLGL
+860 HVTCSSTKLNL
-871 KEKFKSVAEACATK
+871 KEKFKKVAEACATT

-910 SALSELKDSL
+910 SALAELKDCL
-920 PDDCHAGYSNSRTC
+920 PADCNAGYSNSRTC

-946 QSIIY
+946 QSIVY
-951 LVDRC
+951 LVDHC

>member
-1 MGATDMAIKT
+1 MKIKT
-11 VTSDILNL
+11 VTSDISTLPT
-19 SDKYQGFYHA
+19 KYQGFYHA
-29 IVRFIPATR
+29 IVKFIPETR

-45 TLAYGI
+45 TLAYGA

-62 VIKVDTP
+62 VIKVNTP
-69 NEMSDILKVAQ
+69 EEMTDILKVATE
-80 DMKVPVTFRAAGTSL
+80 MKVPVTFRAAGTSL

-100 TDSVLLVATQ
+100 TDSVLLLATQ
-110 GWSNYSI
+110 GWSKYSI
-117 SADGGLISLQPGIIG
+117 SADGELISLEPGIIG
-132 SEANDYLRPF
+132 SEANDYLKPF

-171 GTADNSYKTLSDMKI
+171 GTADNSYKTLADMKL
-186 IFADGTTLDTADA
+186 IFADGSTLDTADA
-199 ASRNRFVATHSRII
+199 ASKAKFVATHPRII
-213 QSIEQL
+213 QGIEQL
-219 RDEINAN
+219 RDDINAN
-226 PELKALIKHKFKIK
+226 PELKELIKRKFKIK

-248 SFVDYVDPFD
+248 SFVDFVDPFD

-269 TLGFITEITY
+269 TLGFITEITF

-301 CLAVMKLDRDLV
+301 CLAVMALDRDLV

-328 DEAGMPGYLK
+328 DEPGMPGYLK

-359 SSLIEAVKER
+359 STLMEAVKER

-376 LPIIFTDVKYEYEK
+376 LPITFTDVKYEYEK

-397 IFPAVGGMRKPGT
+397 IFPAVGGMRVPGT
-410 TVIIEDVAF
+410 AVLIEDVAF
-419 PRERL
+419 PKERL

-430 LRSIMDK
+430 LREIMDK
-437 YNYNDGIIYGHAL
+437 YKYNDGIIYGHAL

-459 QNLDTEEEVGRY
+459 QNLETPEDIERY
-471 KALIQDV
+471 KGLINDV
-478 LNLVVEKYHGSLKA
+478 CDMVVNKYNGSLKA

-505 LEWGK
+505 MEWGK
-510 AAYGIMRT
+510 AAYGIMHR

-526 NILNPDVVITDNQSI
+526 NILNPDVVITENQSI
-541 YLENFKPMPM
+541 YLQNFKPMPM

-583 VQREIAR
+583 VQREISR
-590 LKKTGED
+590 LKTTGED
-597 NQLLRRLEED
+597 NARLARLLED
-607 YSYFGDETCATDGLC
+607 YVYFGDETCATDGLC

-635 TKQQRARAMG
+635 TKKERARAMG

-650 IGRLIAKNFSGIT
+650 IGRLIAKNFSCVS
-663 TMARLGLSAASLA
+663 TMARLGMTTASMA

-696 GNHMP
+696 GGHMP

-710 GNTPDPSKS
+710 GNVPDPSKC
-719 KPGVAGRKVVY
+719 KPGVAGRTVVY

-751 LSATMIH
+751 LSAAMIQ
-758 VMEKAGYEII
+758 VMEKAGYNII
-768 FPNEMDKLCCGMPF
+768 FPKDMDKLCCGMPF

-790 ADNMSSELEQALAQC
+790 ADNMSSELEKELLVC

-823 MRKVMSKKLKLYEPL
+823 MRKVMNKKLKMFEPL

-847 LLDFKKQ
+847 KLEFKQ
-854 PETIAV
+854 QNETIAV
-860 HVTCSSTKLGL
+860 HVTCSSTKLNL
-871 KEKFKSVAEACATK
+871 KEKFKKVAEACATT

-910 SALSELKDSL
+910 SALAELKDCL
-920 PDDCHAGYSNSRTC
+920 PADCNAGYSNSRTC

-946 QSIIY
+946 QSIVY
-951 LVDRC
+951 LVDHC

>member
-1 MGATDMAIKT
+1 MGIKT
-11 VTSDILNL
+11 VDSDISNL
-19 SDKYQGFYHA
+19 SDKYKNFYHA
-29 IVRFIPATR
+29 IIKIVPEKR

-45 TLAYGI
+45 TLAYGV

-62 VIKVDTP
+62 VVKVNTP
-69 NEMSDILKVAQ
+69 EEMADILKVAT
-80 DMKVPVTFRAAGTSL
+80 DMKVAVTFRAAGTSL

-100 TDSVLLVATQ
+100 TDSVLLLATQ
-110 GWSNYSI
+110 GWDNYSI
-117 SADGGLISLQPGIIG
+117 SGNGELISLAPGIIG
-132 SEANDYLRPF
+132 SDANDYLKPY

-171 GTADNSYKTLSDMKI
+171 GTADNSYKTLADMKI
-186 IFADGTTLDTADA
+186 IFADGSTLDTADA
-199 ASRNRFVATHSRII
+199 ASRAKFVATHPGII
-213 QSIEQL
+213 QGIEQL

-226 PELKALIKHKFKIK
+226 AELKELIKLKFKIK

-248 SFVDYVDPFD
+248 SFVDFIDPFD
-258 IIKHLMIGSEG
+258 ILKHLMIGSEG

-291 LMIFPDMKAA
+291 LMIFPDMEAA

-328 DEAGMPGYLK
+328 DEPTMPGYLK
-338 TLDEHA
+338 TLNDEA
-344 TALLV
+344 AALLV
-349 EVRSETKDGL
+349 EVRSETKDQL
-359 SSLIEAVKER
+359 SSLMEGVKER

-376 LPIIFTDVKYEYEK
+376 LPITFTDVKYEYEK

-397 IFPAVGGMRKPGT
+397 IFPAVGGMRTPGT

-419 PRERL
+419 PKERL

-430 LRSIMDK
+430 LRDIMDK

-459 QNLDTEEEVGRY
+459 QNLDSAEEVDRY

-478 LNLVVEKYHGSLKA
+478 LDLVVGKYHGSLKA

-510 AAYGIMRT
+510 AAYGIMRK

-590 LKKTGED
+590 LKTTGED
-597 NQLLRRLEED
+597 NERLRRLEED
-607 YSYFGDETCATDGLC
+607 YVYFGDETCATDGLC

-635 TKQQRARAMG
+635 TKNQRARAMG
-645 DNGKS
+645 DNGKK
-650 IGRLIAKNFSGIT
+650 IGRLISKNFSCVA
-663 TMARLGLSAASLA
+663 TMARLGLSTASLA
-676 HSVLGT
+676 HSILGT
-682 SLMGGITK
+682 SVMSGITK

-701 EWNQYLAGA
+701 EWTPYLAGA
-710 GNTPDPSKS
+710 GNVPDPSKS

-737 TMGGPAAG
+737 TMGGAAPG

-751 LSATMIH
+751 LSAAMIH
-758 VMEKAGYEII
+758 LMEKAGYEVI
-768 FPNEMDKLCCGMPF
+768 FPTAMDKLCCGMPF

-790 ADNMSSELEQALAQC
+790 ADNMSSELEKALVAC

-823 MRKVMSKKLKLYEPL
+823 MRKVMSKKLKMYEPL

-847 LLDFKKQ
+847 KLEFKKQ

-871 KEKFKSVAEACATK
+871 KEKFKKVAEACATT

-910 SALSELKDSL
+910 SALSELKDCL
-920 PDDCHAGYSNSRTC
+920 PADCSTGYSNSRTC
-934 EMGLSHRSGISY
+934 EMGLSQRSGLSY
-946 QSIIY
+946 QSIVY

-956 TTAKK
+956 TVKK

>member
-1 MGATDMAIKT
+1 MGIKT
-11 VTSDILNL
+11 VDSDILKL
-19 SDKYQGFYHA
+19 SEKYKGFYHA
-29 IVRFIPATR
+29 IVKFIPETR

-45 TLAYGI
+45 TLAYGV

-69 NEMSDILKVAQ
+69 QEMADILKVANE
-80 DMKVPVTFRAAGTSL
+80 MKVAVTFRAAGTSL
-95 SGQSI
+95 SGQAI
-100 TDSVLLVATQ
+100 TDSVLLVATR
-110 GWSNYSI
+110 GWTQYSI
-117 SADGGLISLQPGIIG
+117 NNDGTLISLQPGIIG
-132 SEANDYLRPF
+132 SEANDYLKPY

-171 GTADNSYKTLSDMKI
+171 GTADNSYKTLADMKI

-199 ASRNRFVATHSRII
+199 ASRNKFLTTHSNII
-213 QSIEQL
+213 REIEKL
-219 RDEINAN
+219 RDQIGASE
-226 PELKALIKHKFKIK
+226 ELKQLIQRKFKIK

-301 CLAVMKLDRDLV
+301 CLAVMQLDRQLV
-313 AAAELMDRASLRSVE
+313 AAAELMDRVSLRSVE
-328 DEAGMPGYLK
+328 DEPTMPAYLK
-338 TLDEHA
+338 TLDAEA

-349 EVRSETKDGL
+349 EVRSETKENLATLMEG
-359 SSLIEAVKER
+359 VKKR

-376 LPIIFTDVKYEYEK
+376 LPITFTDVKHEYEQ
-390 LWYIRKG
+390 LWHIRKG
-397 IFPAVGGMRKPGT
+397 LFPAVGGIRKPGT

-419 PRERL
+419 PKERL
-424 AEAILE
+424 ADAILE

-459 QNLDTEEEVGRY
+459 QYFDTGEEVERY
-471 KALIQDV
+471 KSLMKDV
-478 LNLVVEKYHGSLKA
+478 CDLVVDKYNGSLKA

-505 LEWGK
+505 LEWGN
-510 AAYGIMRT
+510 AVYGIMRT
-518 LKQVFDAD
+518 LKRAFDAD
-526 NILNPDVVITDNQSI
+526 NILNPDVIITDNQSI
-541 YLENFKPMPM
+541 YLENFKPMPIT
-551 ADDIIDKCIEC
+551 DDIINKCIEC

-590 LKKTGED
+590 LKLTGED
-597 NQLLRRLEED
+597 NERLRRLEED
-607 YSYFGDETCATDGLC
+607 YIYFGDETCATDGLC
-622 QTSCPVGINTGDY
+622 QTSCPVGINTGEY
-635 TKQQRARAMG
+635 TKHERARKMG

-650 IGRLIAKNFSGIT
+650 IGRLISKNFSCVS
-663 TMARLGLSAASLA
+663 TMARLGLSTASLA
-676 HSVLGT
+676 HSILGT
-682 SLMGGITK
+682 TVMTGITK

-696 GNHMP
+696 GDHIP
-701 EWNQYLAGA
+701 EWNPSLVRA

-719 KPGVAGRKVVY
+719 KPGIAGRKVVY

-737 TMGGPAAG
+737 MMGGPAVG

-751 LSATMIH
+751 LSEAMIH
-758 VMEKAGYEII
+758 LMEKAGYEII
-768 FPNEMDKLCCGMPF
+768 FPAEMDKLCCGMPF

-790 ADNMSSELEQALAQC
+790 ADNMSNELEKALVAC

-823 MRKVMSKKLKLYEPL
+823 MRKMMSKKLKMYEPL

-847 LLDFKKQ
+847 KLNFTKQ

-871 KEKFKSVAEACATK
+871 KEKFKTVAEACATT

-910 SALSELKDSL
+910 SALAELKDCL
-920 PDDCHAGYSNSRTC
+920 PDDCSAGYSNSRTC

-946 QSIIY
+946 QSIVY

-956 TTAKK
+956 TTSK

>member
-1 MGATDMAIKT
+1 MGIKT
-11 VTSDILNL
+11 VDSDILKL
-19 SDKYQGFYHA
+19 SDKYKGFYHA
-29 IVRFIPATR
+29 IVKFIPETR

-45 TLAYGI
+45 TLAYGV

-69 NEMSDILKVAQ
+69 QEMADILKVANE
-80 DMKVPVTFRAAGTSL
+80 MKVAVTFRAAGTSL
-95 SGQSI
+95 SGQAI
-100 TDSVLLVATQ
+100 TDSVLLVATR
-110 GWSNYSI
+110 GWTQYSI
-117 SADGGLISLQPGIIG
+117 NNDGTLISLQPGIIG
-132 SEANDYLRPF
+132 SEANDYLKPY

-171 GTADNSYKTLSDMKI
+171 GTADNSYKTLADMKI
-186 IFADGTTLDTADA
+186 IFADGTILDTADA
-199 ASRNRFVATHSRII
+199 TSRNKFLTTHSHII
-213 QSIEQL
+213 REIEKL
-219 RDEINAN
+219 RDQIGASE
-226 PELKALIKHKFKIK
+226 ELKQLIQRKFKIK

-301 CLAVMKLDRDLV
+301 CLAVMELDRQLV

-328 DEAGMPGYLK
+328 DEPTMPAYLK
-338 TLDEHA
+338 TLDAEA

-349 EVRSETKDGL
+349 EVRSETKENLATLMEG
-359 SSLIEAVKER
+359 VKKR

-376 LPIIFTDVKYEYEK
+376 LPITFTDVKREYEE
-390 LWYIRKG
+390 LWHIRKG
-397 IFPAVGGMRKPGT
+397 IFPAVGGIRKPGT

-419 PRERL
+419 PKERL
-424 AEAILE
+424 ADAILE

-459 QNLDTEEEVGRY
+459 QHLDTGEEVERY
-471 KALIQDV
+471 KSLMKDV
-478 LNLVVEKYHGSLKA
+478 CDLVVDKYNGSLKA

-505 LEWGK
+505 LEWGN
-510 AAYGIMRT
+510 AVYGIMRA
-518 LKQVFDAD
+518 LKQAFDAD
-526 NILNPDVVITDNQSI
+526 NILNPDVIITENQSI
-541 YLENFKPMPM
+541 YLENFKPMPIT
-551 ADDIIDKCIEC
+551 DDIINKCIEC

-590 LKKTGED
+590 LKLTGED
-597 NQLLRRLEED
+597 NERLRRLEED
-607 YSYFGDETCATDGLC
+607 YVYFGDETCATDGLC
-622 QTSCPVGINTGDY
+622 QTSCPVGINTGEY
-635 TKQQRARAMG
+635 TKHERARKMG

-650 IGRLIAKNFSGIT
+650 IGRLISKNFSCVS
-663 TMARLGLSAASLA
+663 TMAKLGLSTASLA
-676 HSVLGT
+676 HSILGT
-682 SLMGGITK
+682 TVMTGITK

-696 GNHMP
+696 GNHIP
-701 EWNQYLAGA
+701 EWNPSLVRAGT
-710 GNTPDPSKS
+710 TPDPSKS
-719 KPGVAGRKVVY
+719 KPGIAGRKVVY

-737 TMGGPAAG
+737 MMGGPAVG

-751 LSATMIH
+751 LSEAMIH
-758 VMEKAGYEII
+758 LMEKAGYEII
-768 FPNEMDKLCCGMPF
+768 FPAEMDKLCCGMPF

-790 ADNMSSELEQALAQC
+790 ADNMSNELEKALVAC

-823 MRKVMSKKLKLYEPL
+823 MRKMMSKKLKMYEPL
-838 EFIHDYLMD
+838 EFIHDYLID
-847 LLDFKKQ
+847 KLNFTKQ

-871 KEKFKSVAEACATK
+871 KEKFKTVAEACAKT

-910 SALSELKDSL
+910 SALAELKDCL
-920 PDDCHAGYSNSRTC
+920 PDDCSAGYSNSRTC

-946 QSIIY
+946 QSIVY

-956 TTAKK
+956 TTSK